1 MQMSMG
7 RIAYVNF
14 FTRYDND
21 DEILNLSPKYIIEC
35 NDNKTILKNGAVLFM
50 GYDYRHL
57 DQEIYAVLK
66 DSSNNYTYYY
76 DMKKLCSSIN

>member
-1 MQMSMG
+1 MG

-35 NDNKTILKNGAVLFM
+35 NDNKMILKNGTVFFM
-50 GYDYRHL
+50 GYDYRNLH
-57 DQEIYAVLK
+57 QENYAVLK